1 MVRALVSSR
10 LREKGV
16 EEFRTLG
23 LELAGTRFISLPHR
37 FGARMLWGA
46 AERQNAGAPRERE
59 RERGVTRIPE
69 TRLWSTGSS
78 ARCAGKWVFL
88 RPCVYSPIL
97 PPPFPVGTLSS
108 FPPLSFLS
116 SLFSFIG
123 LFLVSR
129 YNSPACSLFCVEKL
143 QGGSENDY
151 SIPRVIRN

>member
-59 RERGVTRIPE
+59 RERGWLE
-69 TRLWSTGSS
+69 YQRLGFE
-78 ARCAGKWVFL
+78 ARDLLLDVPVNEFSYVPAFIHPSFHHL
-88 RPCVYSPIL
+88 SPWEHCL
-97 PPPFPVGTLSS
+97 LSPPFPFSLPSFHSSVYSSSRVTTL
-108 FPPLSFLS
+108 PRVLSFVWKNCREGVKTTIR
-116 SLFSFIG
+116 SL
-123 LFLVSR
+123 
-129 YNSPACSLFCVEKL
+129 E
-143 QGGSENDY
+143 
-151 SIPRVIRN
+151 

>member
-59 RERGVTRIPE
+59 RGVTRIPE

-108 FPPLSFLS
+108 FPPFPSFLPSFHSSVYSSSRVTTLPRVLSFMWKNC
-116 SLFSFIG
+116 
-123 LFLVSR
+123 R
-129 YNSPACSLFCVEKL
+129 E
-143 QGGSENDY
+143 GGSENDY